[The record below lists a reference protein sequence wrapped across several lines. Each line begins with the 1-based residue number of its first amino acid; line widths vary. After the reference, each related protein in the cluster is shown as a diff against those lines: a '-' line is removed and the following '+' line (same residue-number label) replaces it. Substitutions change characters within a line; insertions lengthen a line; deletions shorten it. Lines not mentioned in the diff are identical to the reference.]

1 MKTLW
6 ALPLLAVATVFAAET
21 NRPPARPGLEIKASF
36 SIFDLK
42 NSTAYYSNNVVL
54 TDPPAKPGDAP
65 TILHCHELTA
75 RRSGSNKI
83 DTIVAVGKVEIDQG
97 DMHARGERVVYTA
110 TNEWM
115 VLTGGQPMLYS
126 SQGTNTG
133 DVIIYDRLV
142 GKLFITNVT
151 TILPGASLTNAS
163 PASTNKTRAPKPQA
177 GPGGLFK

>member
-6 ALPLLAVATVFAAET
+6 ALPLLAVATVFAADT

-65 TILHCHELTA
+65 TILHCDELTA
-75 RRSGSNKI
+75 RRSTSNKI
-83 DTIVAVGKVEIDQG
+83 DTIVAFGKVEIDQG
-97 DMHARGERVVYTA
+97 DTHARGERAVYTA
-110 TNEWM
+110 TNEQI

-133 DVIIYDRLV
+133 DVIIYDRLNS
-142 GKLFITNVT
+142 KLFITNVT
-151 TILPGASLTNAS
+151 TILPGTALTNAS
-163 PASTNKTRAPKPQA
+163 PASTNKTRAPKTSA
-177 GPGGLFK
+177 GPGYLLK

>member
-1 MKTLW
+1 MKILW
-6 ALPLLAVATVFAAET
+6 VLPLLLAASLFAAET

-75 RRSGSNKI
+75 RRSASNKI
-83 DTIVAVGKVEIDQG
+83 DTIVAFGKVEMDQG
-97 DMHARGERVVYTA
+97 DTHARGEHALYTA
-110 TNEWM
+110 TNEQI

-133 DVIIYDRLV
+133 DVIIYDRLN

-151 TILPGASLTNAS
+151 TILPGTSLTNAS
-163 PASTNKTRAPKPQA
+163 PASTNKTRASKPQA